1 MDADDAYSG
10 RLRVRSCG
18 LLLEDEKLL
27 LVQLH
32 SPVKNK
38 IVWLPPGGG
47 VDFGESLQEAL
58 VREFEEETGLQVKIR
73 QLLYVNELI
82 ESPYHAIEFYFR
94 VEKTGG
100 KAVLGVDPE
109 HPPEKQILKKMRY
122 FSQKEVQLMDIAPE
136 FLKNDFWNLDQDF
149 ELHFS

>member
-1 MDADDAYSG
+1 MDADAYSG

-18 LLLEDEKLL
+18 LLLEDGKLL
-27 LVQLH
+27 LLQLH

-58 VREFEEETGLQVKIR
+58 AREFKEETGLQVKVR
-73 QLLYVNELI
+73 QLVYVKELI

-109 HPPEKQILKKMRY
+109 HPLDDQILKKIGY
-122 FSQKEVQLMDIAPE
+122 FSQKEMQQLDVSPE
-136 FLKNDFWNLDQDF
+136 FLKNDFWNLDKDY
-149 ELHFS
+149 EVHFS